1 MRSLTCY
8 ILLISLLATLDA
20 AAETVSVVTRDNAIR
35 SESRFFAPVRA
46 KVRFGDRLTVTGRKG
61 DWYQVSAKG
70 VSGWVHKSAVESRS
84 YSVSGR
90 GRSAGGVSADEV
102 SLVGKGFNPQVEAGY
117 RNANKN
123 LNYGTVDEIERL
135 AVGEKNLET
144 FIRQGGLIQP

>member
-102 SLVGKGFNPQVEAGY
+102 SLAGKGFNPQVEAGY